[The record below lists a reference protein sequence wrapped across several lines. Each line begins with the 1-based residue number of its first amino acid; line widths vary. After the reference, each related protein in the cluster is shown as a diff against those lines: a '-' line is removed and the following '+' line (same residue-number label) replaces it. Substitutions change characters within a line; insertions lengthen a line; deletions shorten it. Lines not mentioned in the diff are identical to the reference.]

1 MKAKFTYN
9 GKMKAIY
16 CLIISFC
23 SLFAHANDLDM
34 FCLKGPVDS
43 VCIVMNDAGLE
54 WQNEYVFD
62 EQGNLIEL
70 DGEEFICERDA
81 DGRMKSVLLEDAV
94 EDDEE
99 KFTTI
104 EMTLS
109 YNRDGRVDKVVST
122 AGDETWTRNY
132 RYNEKGLLKERDYDT
147 SGDDEKLTY
156 VYYKFDDHGNWTERL
171 EKLGSMDQT
180 IRQIRNITYRK

>member
-109 YNRDGRVDKVVST
+109 YNSDGRVNKVVST
-122 AGDETWTRNY
+122 LPVTRHGPRTTATTRKACSKSETTTRQATMKN
-132 RYNEKGLLKERDYDT
+132 
-147 SGDDEKLTY
+147 
-156 VYYKFDDHGNWTERL
+156 
-171 EKLGSMDQT
+171 
-180 IRQIRNITYRK
+180 